1 MKKNRMRLTALAMS
15 LLMAAALA
23 SCSGG
28 NKPAETASET
38 VVVTESV
45 SETAI
50 ETTSESE
57 TAETESTAK
66 SAVPA
71 KDRITVNETYEN
83 TEDGG
88 HAILAD
94 GEDASYANIGV
105 TKTGES
111 EGDEADFY
119 GENAA
124 VFATNEAALTISDSL
139 IETNGTHANGVFSY
153 GEGTTVNISD
163 SVIETSGNCS
173 GGIMTTGGGTMNASN
188 LNIHTTGNSSAAI
201 RSDRGGGTVTVDGGS
216 YVTDGMGSPVI
227 YSTADITVSD
237 SYMESTASQGVVVEG
252 KNSVTLNDCE
262 LVADNNTKNSD
273 KSDYYQAVM
282 IYQSMSGDAASGT
295 SSFTMNGGSLLNKN
309 GDIFFV
315 NNTACEISMSGVDVV
330 NEDADGIFLRA
341 EAAGWGNEGSNGG
354 KINFTASGQTIDSD
368 MVVDEVSVLNLYL
381 KDGSAFTGAIN
392 TDGQAGSVYVEL
404 DEGSTWTLTGDSYIS
419 GLTCD
424 ADAINL
430 NGYTLYVDGE
440 AYTAGSESTGE
451 AFEIVSESSGMGEGM
466 PEGPGGE
473 GMPEPPDGEGHGP
486 GGDGMP
492 EPPEGGEPPAKPG
505 E

>member
-1 MKKNRMRLTALAMS
+1 MKKNYMKVTAFAMS
-15 LLMAAALA
+15 LVMAAALA
-23 SCSGG
+23 ACSGG
-28 NKPAETASET
+28 NKSVETVSET
-38 VVVTESV
+38 VTESV
-45 SETAI
+45 SGTAI
-50 ETTSESE
+50 ETALESE
-57 TAETESTAK
+57 TVETESTAK
-66 SAVPA
+66 SAVPE
-71 KDRITVNETYEN
+71 KDQITVNETYEN

-94 GEDASYANIGV
+94 GEEESYVNIGV
-105 TKTGES
+105 TKSGDS

-124 VFATNEAALTISDSL
+124 VFATNAAELTISDSL

-188 LNIHTTGNSSAAI
+188 LNIHTTGNSSATI

-216 YVTDGMGSPVI
+216 YVTEGMGSPVI

-252 KNSVTLNDCE
+252 KNSVALNDCE

-282 IYQSMSGDAASGT
+282 IYQSMAGDAAAGT
-295 SSFTMNGGSLLNKN
+295 SAFTMNGGSLLNKN

-315 NNTACEISMSGVDVV
+315 NNTACEISLSGVKIS
-330 NEDADGIFLRA
+330 NEDEDGIFLRA

-392 TDGQAGSVYVEL
+392 AEGQAGSVYVEL
-404 DEGSTWTLTGDSYIS
+404 DEGSSWTLTGDSYIS

-430 NGYTLYVDGE
+430 NGYTLYVNGE
-440 AYTAGSESTGE
+440 AYVAGSESTGE
-451 AFEIVSESSGMGEGM
+451 SFEIVSESSGMGEGM
-466 PEGPGGE
+466 QE

-486 GGDGMP
+486 GGEGMP
-492 EPPEGGEPPAKPG
+492 ESPEGGEPPAKPG